1 MLAACFDGLASVVA
15 LGANGLAEL
24 GDCVDE
30 LFVFLGCLGAPVALC
45 DVGTDGIEHLGF
57 IDEPDFNGSGCVA
70 YFDFGRIDSDDGL
83 LSIEAVCGEGLHL
96 IGSVG
101 W

>member
-1 MLAACFDGLASVVA
+1 MLVACLGCLASVVG
-15 LGANGLAEL
+15 LGSDGLAEL
-24 GDCVDE
+24 GDCVDQ
-30 LFVFLGCLGAPVALC
+30 LFVLLGCLGTPVALC